1 MSLMKIGGYGI
12 NNYQTQG
19 TITTIARACAASSGF
34 TSLGSNLVKITC
46 SAAHGFSFTPTAPE
60 FPVAFVKLGGTI
72 SGQTGTG
79 TLVNNVFRVVA
90 LGTGSNSITV
100 GGTTTNLANT
110 DIVIYTTVT
119 AATVGTS
126 TTVQACYF
134 PYFIAASLTTT
145 ASPNSYN
152 SVSTTYTPYNASQGT
167 ATAFITG
174 TNGVNSGTPGS
185 NVSIFANVDNT
196 LVPLDNTTGN
206 TPGTAPSQ
214 LGYLT
219 AAYVG
224 GTFNFGPGDYLAV
237 NGVTGTQTC
246 YVSIIA

>member
-1 MSLMKIGGYGI
+1 MSLMKIGGFGI

-19 TITTIARACAASSGF
+19 TITTVSRACAASGGF
-34 TSLGSNLVKITC
+34 TALGSNLVKITC

-60 FPVAFVKLGGTI
+60 LPVAFVKLGGTI
-72 SGQTGTG
+72 TGQTGTG

-126 TTVQACYF
+126 TTVQPCYF

-145 ASPNSYN
+145 ASPNAYN

-167 ATAFITG
+167 ATTFITG
-174 TNGVNSGTPGS
+174 QSGNAS
-185 NVSIFANVDNT
+185 ANLAIYMNVDNT

-214 LGYLT
+214 TGLLISNLCT
-219 AAYVG
+219 
-224 GTFNFGPGDYLAV
+224 GTFNFGPGDYIAI
-237 NGVTGTQTC
+237 TGTTAAQTG
-246 YVSIIA
+246 YISIIS